1 MPLFLLKY
9 WKPIAVGLFLL
20 ALASGSYFKGRAD
33 VNNARD
39 AADLTKQVQQE
50 QAARATEQ
58 DWQAKLNA
66 SQSALTKERQDALKR
81 ESTLRADIDTG
92 ARKLR
97 IAITKQRVSSD
108 TEGTSGSDDATGE
121 LAPSARST
129 YYRIRDAAK
138 LNMDTTNACQ
148 GYVRAIGAD

>member
-1 MPLFLLKY
+1 MLNPWLILG
-9 WKPIAVGLFLL
+9 AVGV
-20 ALASGSYFKGRAD
+20 ALSLIVGAYFYG
-33 VNNARD
+33 VHTTNTSRD
-39 AADLTKQVQQE
+39 AEALTAQLEATEK
-50 QAARATEQ
+50 ARATEQ

-66 SQSALTKERQDALKR
+66 SQAALTKERQDALKR

-108 TEGTSGSDDATGE
+108 TEGTSGSDDATAE
-121 LAPSARST
+121 LSPEARRAYT
-129 YYRIRDAAK
+129 NLRAAIIA
-138 LNMDTTNACQ
+138 DTQTINACQ

>member
-33 VNNARD
+33 VTNARD
-39 AADLTKQVQQE
+39 AADLARLIQQE
-50 QAARATEQ
+50 QAARAIEQ

-66 SQSALTKERQDALKR
+66 SQAALTKERQDALKR
-81 ESTLRADIDTG
+81 ESSLRADIDTG

-108 TEGTSGSDDATGE
+108 TEGTSGSDDATAE
-121 LAPSARST
+121 LSPTSRRAYTNLR
-129 YYRIRDAAK
+129 AAIIA
-138 LNMDTTNACQ
+138 DTQTINACQ

>member
-1 MPLFLLKY
+1 MPLFVLKY

-39 AADLTKQVQQE
+39 AADLAEQVKQE

-58 DWQAKLNA
+58 DWQAKLDA
-66 SQSALTKERQDALKR
+66 SQSQLAKERNDAQKR

-97 IAITKQRVSSD
+97 IAISRQQLPDGS
-108 TEGTSGSDDATGE
+108 EGTSGSNDATAE
-121 LAPSARST
+121 LSPTSRRAYHDLR
-129 YYRIRDAAK
+129 AAIIA
-138 LNMDTTNACQ
+138 DTQTINACQ

>member
-1 MPLFLLKY
+1 MPLFVLKY

-33 VNNARD
+33 VTNERD
-39 AADLTKQVQQE
+39 AADLAAQVKQE

-66 SQSALTKERQDALKR
+66 SQDALTKERQDALKR

-97 IAITKQRVSSD
+97 IAISKQRVSSD
-108 TEGTSGSDDATGE
+108 PEGTSGSDDATAE
-121 LAPSARST
+121 LSANSRSI
-129 YYRIRDAAK
+129 YFRLRAAIIA
-138 LNMDTTNACQ
+138 DTQTINACQ
-148 GYVRAIGAD
+148 GYVRAIGAG

>member
-1 MPLFLLKY
+1 MIPNPWLILG
-9 WKPIAVGLFLL
+9 AVGV
-20 ALASGSYFKGRAD
+20 ALSLIVGAYFYG
-33 VNNARD
+33 VHTTNTSRD
-39 AADLTKQVQQE
+39 AEALTAQLEATKK
-50 QAARATEQ
+50 ARATEQ

-66 SQSALTKERQDALKR
+66 SQAALTKERQDALKR
-81 ESTLRADIDTG
+81 ESSLRADIDTG